1 MIFWYNAKIRISN
14 YYNVRPIDMHI
25 YAIYVTQR
33 GSLEYVF
40 LEDAELLK
48 QVWNLVLSFRL
59 NPITFNS
66 FMTEAVII

>member
-1 MIFWYNAKIRISN
+1 MIFWYNTKIRISN

-66 FMTEAVII
+66 FMT

>member
-1 MIFWYNAKIRISN
+1 MIFWYNTKIRISN

-25 YAIYVTQR
+25 YAIYVKQR

>member
-1 MIFWYNAKIRISN
+1 MIFWYNTKIRISN

-66 FMTEAVII
+66 FMTEAGII

>member
-1 MIFWYNAKIRISN
+1 MIFWYNTKIRISN

-66 FMTEAVII
+66 FMTETVII

>member
-1 MIFWYNAKIRISN
+1 MIFWHNTKIRISN
-14 YYNVRPIDMHI
+14 YYNVQPIDMHI
-25 YAIYVTQR
+25 HAIYVTQR

-40 LEDAELLK
+40 LEDTELLK

-59 NPITFNS
+59 NSITFNS

>member
-1 MIFWYNAKIRISN
+1 MIFWYNTKIRISN

-66 FMTEAVII
+66 FMTEDVII